1 MAGKEDQKDDIPA
14 AERGVTEAQRARLLA
29 SMDVTMRQKLA
40 FVSAHFQLHD
50 GARILDIGCGSGKS
64 SFELALLNPHL
75 HVVALDYDAGYI
87 EKAKEL
93 YKLPNLTFVQGDAR
107 TLDVGDEKFDAI
119 LNSGLMHEI
128 YSFNGYSDKAVD
140 ESLDA
145 QLRCLKDGGVI
156 LLRDFMRP
164 PQPDAMVYLDL
175 PPKDHARVNELSYPD
190 RLRAYS
196 AIANAEKPEG
206 ARGFF
211 CEHVETLPDGWE
223 RFYLSHD
230 WAYEF
235 IWRKEYTARFERE
248 AHEKY
253 GVWRT
258 EQYREIPESKG
269 ARVVYQAPYYNPWIA
284 HNWHEGKFRLWDAQM
299 KPLPAPSS
307 NYVAL
312 IQKLAPGQA
321 QSLRE
326 HKPAVDA
333 PRYLKLEHFLNT
345 RTGGAYDLVSRPG
358 EVIDVLPYAV
368 AGDGRVT
375 VYAKSGYPRPLV
387 NSQPRQMSP
396 NIDGKVWSGHMVEP
410 LAAANVTGTLSE
422 EVRRLLSGRTPF
434 TPESVREIEPG
445 LTYYT
450 APSDVNERVSS
461 AFVRVDGAPYEGD
474 LRGQFSHFSSDGS
487 VRAFDLQDL
496 LRSVQVGMLPEARLE
511 MNAYALLRRLR
522 VAPEEWIGDTYKIA
536 AARVTAGNTKAGPR
550 QAFVPSSQPA
560 HYLRTLRSVFVEEG
574 CDDGARKVMTTQ
586 EFEFAVPDRRTG
598 GDISTNSA
606 MIVPLLRDE
615 RTGEIMIGL
624 EDRDFPAVQAQE
636 GRSDMTAI
644 PGLRLPSAVQNL
656 PDVRDYVA
664 QKMGVGAA
672 DVQRLGESYFPS
684 MGIMPNRVFP
694 YVVTGADLLKNDK
707 LVFRPLRAVFADIE
721 SCRNAHM
728 VVAVM
733 RTVHA
738 LGLWREYAPQATPV
752 PGAPAAGV

>member
-1 MAGKEDQKDDIPA
+1 MAKKDDKKSSVPD

-87 EKAKEL
+87 AKAKEL
-93 YKLPNLTFVQGDAR
+93 YKLPNLIFIQGDAR
-107 TLDVGDEKFDAI
+107 TLDIGDEKFDAI
-119 LNSGLMHEI
+119 LNSSLMHEI
-128 YSFNGYSDKAVD
+128 YSFNIYSGKAVD
-140 ESLDA
+140 ESLEA
-145 QLRCLKDGGVI
+145 QLRRLKDGGVI

-164 PQPDAMVYLDL
+164 PRPDAMVYLDL
-175 PPKDHARVNELSYPD
+175 PPKDDARVNELSYPD
-190 RLRAYS
+190 RLRAYA
-196 AIANAEKPEG
+196 AIANAEKPENE
-206 ARGFF
+206 RGFF

-253 GVWRT
+253 GVWRA

-299 KPLPAPSS
+299 NALPPPPS

-312 IQKLAPGQA
+312 IQKPGPGQA
-321 QSLRE
+321 QALRE
-326 HKPAVDA
+326 HKPAADA
-333 PRYLKLEHFLNT
+333 PRYLKLEHFLNI

-358 EVIDVLPYAV
+358 AVIDVLPYAV
-368 AGDGRVT
+368 ADDGRVT
-375 VYAKSGYPRPLV
+375 VYAKSGYPRPVV

-410 LAAANVTGTLSE
+410 LAAANGTGAVENDVRKLLSE
-422 EVRRLLSGRTPF
+422 RTPF
-434 TPESVREIEPG
+434 AAEAVRDIEPA

-461 AFVRVDGAPYEGD
+461 VFVRVDGVPYEGD
-474 LRGQFSHFSSDGS
+474 LRGRFSQFSSDGS

-511 MNAYALLRRLR
+511 MNVYALLRRLGI
-522 VAPEEWIGDTYKIA
+522 APESWIGDDFKIRPA
-536 AARVTAGNTKAGPR
+536 TVTPGAVAHGPR
-550 QAFVPSSQPA
+550 RVFVPSEHPA
-560 HYLRTLRSVFVEEG
+560 SYLRTLRSVFVEEG
-574 CDDGARKVMTTQ
+574 QDAGTRKVMTAQ
-586 EFEFAVPDRRTG
+586 EFEFVVPDRRTG
-598 GDISTNSA
+598 GDVSTNSA
-606 MIVPLLRDE
+606 MIVPLLRDA

-636 GRSDMTAI
+636 GHSDMVAI

-664 QKMGVGAA
+664 QKMGVAAA

-694 YVVTGADLLKNDK
+694 YIVTGAELLKNDR
-707 LVFRPLRAVFADIE
+707 LVFRPLRTVFAEIE

-728 VVAVM
+728 VVGVM
-733 RTVHA
+733 RAVHA
-738 LGLWREYAPQATPV
+738 LGLWRDYAPGISLSP
-752 PGAPAAGV
+752 PGREPG

>member
-1 MAGKEDQKDDIPA
+1 MAKKDHIPA

-107 TLDVGDEKFDAI
+107 VLDMGGEKFDAI
-119 LNSGLMHEI
+119 LNSSLMHEV
-128 YSFNGYSDKAVD
+128 YSFNRYSDGAVD

-145 QLRCLKDGGVI
+145 QLRCLKEGGVI

-164 PQPDAMVYLDL
+164 SQPNAMVYLDL
-175 PPKDHARVNELSYPD
+175 PPKDHARVNELSYPE
-190 RLRAYS
+190 RLRAYA
-196 AIANAEKPEG
+196 AIANAEKPENE
-206 ARGFF
+206 RGFF
-211 CEHVETLPDGWE
+211 CEHVEILPDGWE

-253 GVWRT
+253 GVWRA

-299 KPLPAPSS
+299 KALPPPPS

-321 QSLRE
+321 QSFRE
-326 HKPAVDA
+326 HKPSVDA
-333 PRYLKLEHFLNT
+333 PKYLKLEHFVNT

-358 EVIDVLPYAV
+358 TVIDVLPYAV
-368 AGDGRVT
+368 ADDGRVT
-375 VYAKSGYPRPLV
+375 VYAKSGYPRPVV

-422 EVRRLLSGRTPF
+422 EVLRLLHGRTPF
-434 TPESVREIEPG
+434 TPDRVREIEEA

-461 AFVRVDGAPYEGD
+461 LFVRMEGAPYEGD
-474 LRGQFSHFSSDGS
+474 LRGKFSHFSSDGS

-511 MNAYALLRRLR
+511 MNAYALLRRLG
-522 VAPEEWIGDTYKIA
+522 ATPEEWIGDTYKIVT
-536 AARVTAGNTKAGPR
+536 ARVSPGALEAGPR
-550 QAFVPSSQPA
+550 RAFVDSDKPA

-574 CDDGARKVMTTQ
+574 QENSARKVMTAQ
-586 EFEFAVPDRRTG
+586 EFEFAVPDRRAG
-598 GDISTNSA
+598 DDISTNSA
-606 MIVPLLRDE
+606 MIVPLVRDE
-615 RTGEIMIGL
+615 TTGEIMIGV

-636 GRSDMTAI
+636 GRSDMPAI
-644 PGLRLPSAVQNL
+644 PGLRLPSVVQNL
-656 PDVRDYVA
+656 PDARDYVA
-664 QKMGVGAA
+664 RKMGVTST

-694 YVVTGADLLKNDK
+694 YIVTGADLLKNDG
-707 LVFRPLRAVFADIE
+707 LVFRPLRTVFAEIE

-728 VVAVM
+728 IVAVM
-733 RTVHA
+733 RAVHA
-738 LGLWREYAPQATPV
+738 LGLWRDYMPQATPA
-752 PGAPAAGV
+752 PGAPAARY